1 MDSIESKCC
10 WCNADY
16 LCSGI
21 DVCTWIINKI
31 DESNTFLAGF
41 KNVFSWQYNV
51 LFALLIII
59 FSFFYTAITIPVNQM
74 ADDLKRNGGL
84 YRK

>member
-1 MDSIESKCC
+1 
-10 WCNADY
+10 
-16 LCSGI
+16 
-21 DVCTWIINKI
+21 
-31 DESNTFLAGF
+31 LAGF

-74 ADDLKRNGGL
+74 ADDLKKWWFNTESKT
-84 YRK
+84 RKRDG